1 MRRMGFIE
9 ELIPFYSKP
18 GKRRRRRPKYDVER
32 ALEVELHENP
42 TCEHHRAA
50 NGDLVLMIQRRLHPA
65 EKFLAKFFTLD
76 RRRHIVLDR
85 YGEFLITEGL
95 KPGRKLADVAAM
107 MAAEFDLDPEDA
119 KLGVIQVVKELM
131 LRDFVFVVR
140 R

>member
-1 MRRMGFIE
+1 MGFIE
-9 ELIPFYSKP
+9 ELIPFYSGPKK
-18 GKRRRRRPKYDVER
+18 KRRKRPKYDVDR

-42 TCEHHRAA
+42 SCEHHRAA
-50 NGDLVLMIQRRLHPA
+50 NGELVLMIQRQLYPA
-65 EKFLAKFFTLD
+65 ENFLAKFFKID

-85 YGEFLITEGL
+85 YGEFLVTEGV
-95 KPGRKLADVAAM
+95 KPGRKLSEVAVR
-107 MAAEFDLDPEDA
+107 MAEEFDMDIEDA

>member
-1 MRRMGFIE
+1 MGFIE

-18 GKRRRRRPKYDVER
+18 GGKRRRRRPKYDVER

-50 NGDLVLMIQRRLHPA
+50 NGDLVLMIQRQLHPA
-65 EKFLAKFFTLD
+65 ENFLSKFFRID
-76 RRRHIVLDR
+76 RRRHIVLDK

-95 KPGRKLADVAAM
+95 KSGRKLTEVASL
-107 MAAEFDLDPEDA
+107 MAVAFDMDPDDA
-119 KLGVIQVVKELM
+119 KMGVIQVVKELM